1 MPTGTNFYFS
11 VLGADGQYYDENG
24 ATVGTTEYFIAV
36 PYGQTIT
43 LNLPAQEYTVT
54 EDTSRVHTP
63 DGYMFDAAG
72 STPTGTATV
81 RANDPKTVDL
91 TNVYTQL
98 GSLTVTKVLG
108 ADSPAAASSNV
119 YSFTVTGPNGYSTTV
134 TIPGAGSYTLNNLVP
149 GDYTVT
155 EDRASADISGYTLT
169 VTGDNGS
176 SISVPSGGTG
186 SATITNTY
194 TSTVTPTPTDTVTPT
209 PTDSVTPTPTGTDET
224 TPVPTSSE
232 ETTPTE
238 TTPTESDSQE
248 TQPAGPA
255 TGAIII
261 SKTISGAPLN
271 ELETITFVLTDTA
284 CGATREV
291 PALTMENVAN
301 GLWGDAGNGTYYCII
316 DGLSAG
322 VTYTIVES
330 LDGHTSTYSLDAAS
344 SVTSASVAVV
354 ANDTVGVTLTDAY
367 TTGGTT
373 ESSETVPTESST
385 DATESSN
392 ATEGTTETAPDV
404 ESVTLSGAV
413 INSNYYTVNS
423 DGTITLTD
431 AGRRALGSG
440 SFTFTITYVNGATRT
455 QTIIIDSVDRV
466 PTTGEGSVN
475 SIAAIILLTSAAFVF
490 AAKKL
495 REEEQ

>member
-1 MPTGTNFYFS
+1 MPI
-11 VLGADGQYYDENG
+11 GQYSVAE
-24 ATVGTTEYFIAV
+24 TT
-36 PYGQTIT
+36 T
-43 LNLPAQEYTVT
+43 LPSGSTYTVT
-54 EDTSRVHTP
+54 T
-63 DGYMFDAAG
+63 
-72 STPTGTATV
+72 
-81 RANDPKTVDL
+81 TVD
-91 TNVYTQL
+91 NATQ
-98 GSLTVTKVLG
+98 
-108 ADSPAAASSNV
+108 
-119 YSFTVTGPNGYSTTV
+119 
-134 TIPGAGSYTLNNLVP
+134 TLI
-149 GDYTVT
+149 D
-155 EDRASADISGYTLT
+155 
-169 VTGDNGS
+169 
-176 SISVPSGGTG
+176 GGTVVFNF
-186 SATITNTY
+186 TNTY
-194 TSTVTPTPTDTVTPT
+194 DAGSAQPTPTTPTPTYTVTPT

-271 ELETITFVLTDTA
+271 ELETITFVITDTA

-367 TTGGTT
+367 TSGGTT

-455 QTIIIDSVDRV
+455 QTIIVDSADRV